1 MVQVFRCYKEDSN
14 MEYLVLGV
22 IKWCQV
28 FSLEDI
34 ESFLVLE
41 HDLVKNYSIC
51 KAYHKSFM
59 DDKVVKRHVNDH
71 VTFTRLYN
79 ASSWFKVK
87 TFLGHG
93 FHDNY
98 YKTIKVFIDSLMKT
112 TDEIK
117 EKDKIRMLKDFVM
130 KHNCVHNMMSVLD
143 DVCEEVSH
151 ALLTAKKARV
161 IQNVWRKVVSDP
173 NHIVCQKRLMREWDE
188 FEFNS

>member
-1 MVQVFRCYKEDSN
+1 MVHVFQCCEAASN
-14 MEYLVLGV
+14 VEYLVVGV
-22 IKWCQV
+22 IKWRPV

-41 HDLVKNYSIC
+41 HDLVKNYSLC

-117 EKDKIRMLKDFVM
+117 EKDKIRMLKDFVI
-130 KHNCVHNMMSVLD
+130 KYNCIQDIMGVLD
-143 DVCEEVSH
+143 DLCEEVSH
-151 ALLTAKKARV
+151 TLLKEKKARV

-173 NHIVCQKRLMREWDE
+173 NHVVCQRRLMREWDE
-188 FEFNS
+188 FEFNA